1 MQCAKK
7 NLKSVLQNRI
17 VAKEALRTALVEAD
31 GVLNSRPITHVSND
45 AGDIEAL
52 TPNHFL
58 LLRANSRNEEAEVSE
73 RERSTQRN
81 YGDSLKR
88 LLTLLLEALKPR
100 SICLV
105 LQRGRS
111 GERRERI

>member
-7 NLKSVLQNRI
+7 SLKSVLQNRI

-45 AGDIEAL
+45 AGDIEVL

-58 LLRANSRNEEAEVSE
+58 LLRANSSNEETEVSE
-73 RERSTQRN
+73 REINATKLWRQSQ
-81 YGDSLKR
+81 
-88 LLTLLLEALKPR
+88 ALINA
-100 SICLV
+100 SF
-105 LQRGRS
+105 GS
-111 GERRERI
+111 A